1 MNPLT
6 ALIFGI
12 SFLVIVFI
20 LFIPNNGLIPWLKR
34 MKKNT
39 EKELL
44 EDILKYLYNSE
55 YNNRK
60 ISFSALSKELKIS
73 HEYAGQ
79 LNQKLIQMNLVK
91 IEQDNLVLTGEG
103 KSYALRIIRIHRLW
117 EKYLADHTSIKE
129 TEWHNLAET
138 KEHEL
143 SSEETN
149 RLAAKL
155 GNPLH
160 DPHGD
165 PIPTDVGEMPV
176 SKGILLTELTEGQ
189 FGRIIHIEDEPKEQ
203 YAQLIAMKLYPGMQI
218 RIIERSDGKIS
229 IEADGEECRLAF
241 MLAANITV
249 IPLLDKEIIFE
260 TFISLSSIK
269 QGESAE
275 VISISN
281 ALRGQQRRRL
291 LDLGI
296 VPGTK
301 ITAQLKSLSGDPTA
315 YEIRGASIALRK
327 NQSDHIFIKKVE
339 TVV

>member
-1 MNPLT
+1 MSPLT

-12 SFLVIVFI
+12 IFLAIVFL

-55 YNNRK
+55 YNNKK
-60 ISFSALSKELKIS
+60 ITSRSLSAELKIS
-73 HEYAGQ
+73 REHCEQ
-79 LNQKLIQMNLVK
+79 LNQQLMQMNLVS
-91 IEQDNLVLTGEG
+91 IEQDNLNLTAEG
-103 KSYALRIIRIHRLW
+103 KSYALRIIRVHRLW
-117 EKYLADHTSIKE
+117 EKYLADNTSIKE
-129 TEWHNLAET
+129 TEWHNLAEM

-143 SSEETN
+143 NSEETN

-165 PIPTDVGEMPV
+165 PIPTDVGEMPT
-176 SKGILLTELTEGQ
+176 SKGILLTELKEGQ
-189 FGRIIHIEDEPKEQ
+189 FGRIIHIEDEPKEL
-203 YAQLIAMKLYPGMQI
+203 YAQLVAMKLYPGMQI
-218 RIIERSDGKIS
+218 RIIEKSNEKIT
-229 IEADGEECRLAF
+229 IEAEGEECKLAYV
-241 MLAANITV
+241 LADNITV
-249 IPLLDKEIIFE
+249 IPLLDKEIISGS
-260 TFISLSSIK
+260 FIPLSSIK
-269 QGESAE
+269 QGESVE
-275 VISISN
+275 VTSISN

-327 NQSDHIFIKKVE
+327 NQSDHIFIKKIEGVA
-339 TVV
+339 